1 MLKFP
6 DGTQVRVNGL
16 DEIMEELYN
25 EGRKA
30 SQETGEE
37 ILKRLETMN
46 NYIPSSARREYRGV
60 VLKEYREYAANRK
73 NNAQSKGGSKNEP
86 GEKDR

>member
-1 MLKFP
+1 
-6 DGTQVRVNGL
+6 VIGL

-25 EGRKA
+25 EGKKA
-30 SQETGEE
+30 NQETGEE
-37 ILKRLETMN
+37 ILKRLEKMN
-46 NYIPSSARREYRGV
+46 NYIPSSARREYRSV

-73 NNAQSKGGSKNEP
+73 NNAQSKEGSKNEP